1 MLKIENLC
9 VNYDHIVALSDV
21 SFEVAKG
28 SIISIIGSNGAGKS
42 TLINAISGVVK
53 KKSGR
58 VSWNGK
64 PLPAAIHK
72 VVREGVVQVPEG
84 RRVFANLTVTENLVM
99 GGSRIPAARAKALI
113 PQMVKLF
120 PILEAR
126 GNQMAGTL
134 SGGEQQ
140 MLAIARGLMSQPELL
155 LLDEPSLGLAPII
168 VNQVFDIIKQIN
180 NSGITV
186 LLVEQ
191 NASKAMTI
199 SDYTYV
205 LENGRIVKQGL
216 SSHLRQ
222 DEDIRKAYLGDV
234 VDEGTPLTAH
244 EQRSE
249 THV

>member
-9 VNYDHIVALSDV
+9 VHYDHIVALSDV

-28 SIISIIGSNGAGKS
+28 SIVSIIGSNGAGKS

-53 KKSGR
+53 RRSGR
-58 VSWNGK
+58 ILWNGK
-64 PLPAAIHK
+64 PLPAAIHQ

-84 RRVFANLTVTENLVM
+84 RRVFANLTVMENLVM

-113 PQMVKLF
+113 PEMVRLF

-126 GNQMAGTL
+126 GGQVAGTL

-140 MLAIARGLMSQPELL
+140 MLAIARGLMSEPELL

-168 VNQVFDIIKQIN
+168 VSQVFDIIKRIN
-180 NSGITV
+180 ESGITV

-205 LENGRIVKQGL
+205 LENGRIVKHGPP
-216 SSHLRQ
+216 SELRQ
-222 DEDIRKAYLGDV
+222 DEDIRRAYLGDV
-234 VDEGTPLTAH
+234 AGEGAPEGAAC
-244 EQRSE
+244 EKE
-249 THV
+249 